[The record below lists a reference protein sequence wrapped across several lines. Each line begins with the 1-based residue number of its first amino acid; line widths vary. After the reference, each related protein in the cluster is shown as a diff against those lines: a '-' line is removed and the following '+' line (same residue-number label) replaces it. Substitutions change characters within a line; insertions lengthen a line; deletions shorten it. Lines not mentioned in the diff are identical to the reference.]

1 VLLPA
6 FEEMENGPGIGI
18 DLSLHPFPLTG
29 EADGDIVQPCCMLC
43 NRHSWPSQDFYKQAL
58 TCAVPKGE
66 LEVAGTNLLALSNL
80 GSHEGEDKGVRKDQK
95 RLVGSSK
102 RGGNTG
108 LYLGILFLGL
118 RDVHYKV
125 WGKHIVD

>member
-1 VLLPA
+1 
-6 FEEMENGPGIGI
+6 
-18 DLSLHPFPLTG
+18 
-29 EADGDIVQPCCMLC
+29 
-43 NRHSWPSQDFYKQAL
+43 
-58 TCAVPKGE
+58 
-66 LEVAGTNLLALSNL
+66 VAGTNLLALSNL